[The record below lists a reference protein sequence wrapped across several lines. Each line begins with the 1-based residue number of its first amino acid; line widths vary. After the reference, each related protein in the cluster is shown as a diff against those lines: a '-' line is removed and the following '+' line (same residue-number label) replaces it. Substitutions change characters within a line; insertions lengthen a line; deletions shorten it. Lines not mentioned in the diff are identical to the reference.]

1 MKARFIIFTV
11 IAMLLLAA
19 CAPATPIVPTP
30 DVQEIR
36 TSAAITVVAEFT
48 LTAAA
53 NPPTITPEPPTA
65 TFTAEP
71 PTLTPTIAFS
81 TDPTQNALG
90 TAAGPLC
97 DDYDLGT
104 PVDVTV
110 PDGTPMTPGQEF
122 VKTWRIKNTGQCAWG
137 DGYIL
142 IYSYGEK
149 MDGQPVPLGTV
160 VESGQE
166 IDVSVALIAPAKAG
180 AYTGAWQMAN
190 AKGIPFGTKEDTLTV
205 VIIVQ

>member
-1 MKARFIIFTV
+1 
-11 IAMLLLAA
+11 MLLLAA

-30 DVQEIR
+30 DVQAIR
-36 TSAAITVVAEFT
+36 TSAAVTVIAEFT

-53 NPPTITPEPPTA
+53 NPPTATLVEPTA

-71 PTLTPTIAFS
+71 PTLTPTIAFA
-81 TDPTQNALG
+81 TDPTQIALG
-90 TAAGPLC
+90 TPAGPLC

-104 PVDVTV
+104 PVDVTI
-110 PDGTPMTPGQEF
+110 PDNTVLTSGQDF
-122 VKTWRIKNTGQCAWG
+122 IKTWKIKNTGQCAWG

-149 MDGQPVPLGTV
+149 MDGQPIPLGTV

-166 IDVSVALIAPAKAG
+166 IEVSVTFKAPAKAG
-180 AYTGAWQMAN
+180 VYTGAWQMSN
-190 AKGIPFGTKEDTLTV
+190 AKGIPFGTKEDFLTV